1 MNGAYGC
8 KLTEHIELH
17 APQTQGVAGNRTWN
31 IYMTAGTTM
40 HRITSG
46 MIASLFTQQNVNN
59 LTSSNTTTYSYYF
72 INSPYTFATEC
83 VPSGKK
89 MRAPLSRSNTAETGL
104 IKVINEHP
112 HVKLNPIVESS
123 GRVTAKRNLPVVSWS
138 Y

>member
-1 MNGAYGC
+1 MNVVLIVSKGIYFHLVASVTALRTIMPKMNGAYGC

-46 MIASLFTQQNVNN
+46 MITSLFTQQNVNN

-72 INSPYTFATEC
+72 INSPYTFAIKC

-89 MRAPLSRSNTAETGL
+89 CVPLYL
-104 IKVINEHP
+104 D
-112 HVKLNPIVESS
+112 PILL
-123 GRVTAKRNLPVVSWS
+123 KQD
-138 Y
+138 